1 MAAECSARRRLP
13 LSPHNAPPDCSGC
26 YGRKIHRVTRAA
38 TVLYSAFIKVSTP
51 PPLASK
57 RREDGARQR
66 SLSAGSSPAPCTV
79 RTVRSSRHRS
89 DRRRAGIGA
98 KNEGRLSLP
107 HLPSVAFSGRAKCP
121 RSVTRNQVPS
131 LPVNYNPE
139 ATEPSPDRPLSD
151 LRRKHLW
158 LYVPTPSNLTSEIF
172 EASPSAPVTPEL
184 ILDSISRNPDIALF
198 VMSSGKP
205 MPRQLSW
212 RGWQTRPWLKH
223 LFGTIS
229 NPSMASHGA
238 EKFISSL
245 PDIHASLSVQPDSA
259 LVKTILDTCGPTSP
273 GSSPRLNPS
282 GCSLRTSRA
291 ISIWDLPTS
300 KAAFRGWV
308 IAQKRA
314 CSARLKQAQAI
325 GVTGSSFWP
334 TPTVCDHGNAADI
347 RIEKGSMRFTTM
359 PDLSPRNAGQFG
371 LGRAA
376 RTWTILWLT
385 MRALGWK
392 PGREIRSSHP
402 IQISFKTGLKSF
414 HGTLTSNPR
423 FQDWMMGW
431 PENWTSAT
439 APVTEFA
446 AWLRLSRGQLSRL
459 ISLQNLSNSDE
470 GVKRATLNQCGSL
483 T

>member
-1 MAAECSARRRLP
+1 MQRAAGTSVPPQC
-13 LSPHNAPPDCSGC
+13 APPGFLSGATA
-26 YGRKIHRVTRAA
+26 GSFTVSRALQA
-38 TVLYSAFIKVSTP
+38 VFTPLAIKFP
-51 PPLASK
+51 PPPPVSK
-57 RREDGARQR
+57 EAGGR
-66 SLSAGSSPAPCTV
+66 SAPTLRTAGKGPAPCVIRIT
-79 RTVRSSRHRS
+79 RSSRHRS
-89 DRRRAGIGA
+89 HRRRVGIGA
-98 KNEGRLSLP
+98 NNEGRLSLS
-107 HLPSVAFSGRAKCP
+107 HLPRAAFSGRAK
-121 RSVTRNQVPS
+121 RSSSITRNQVPP
-131 LPVNYNPE
+131 LPVNHHPE

-158 LYVPTPSNLTSEIF
+158 LYVPTPSVLKPEIF

-184 ILDSISRNPDIALF
+184 ILDSISRNPDIVLF
-198 VMSSGKP
+198 VMSNGKP

-212 RGWQTRPWLKH
+212 PGWQTRPWLKH

-229 NPSMASHGA
+229 NPSMAGRGA
-238 EKFISSL
+238 AKFISSQ
-245 PDIHASLSVQPDSA
+245 PDIHANLSVQPGS
-259 LVKTILDTCGPTSP
+259 VSVRPILDTFGPTSP
-273 GSSPRLNPS
+273 GSSSKVSLN
-282 GCSLRTSRA
+282 GCSLRTSKV

-300 KAAFRGWV
+300 REAFRGWV

-314 CSARLKQAQAI
+314 CSARLKQAQAT

-347 RIEKGSMRFTTM
+347 RIEKGVVRFTTM
-359 PDLSPRNAGQFG
+359 PDLSPRNGGQFG

-385 MRALGWK
+385 MRALGWN
-392 PGREIRSSHP
+392 PGRAIRSSHP

-414 HGTLTSNPR
+414 HGSLTSNPR

-446 AWLRLSRGQLSRL
+446 AWLRLSRGQLSKL
-459 ISLQNLSNSDE
+459 ISLQSLSNSDE
-470 GVKRATLNQCGSL
+470 GSENATLRLFGSL